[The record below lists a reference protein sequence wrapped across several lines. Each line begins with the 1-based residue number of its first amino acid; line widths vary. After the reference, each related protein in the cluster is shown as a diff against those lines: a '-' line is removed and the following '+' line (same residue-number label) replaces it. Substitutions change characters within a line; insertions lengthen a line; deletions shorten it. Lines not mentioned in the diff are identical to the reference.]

1 MRSVNG
7 GQSNEAAARS
17 KFVFAIAHKG
27 QLRQQT
33 LATVPLSEALTEACL
48 DALHALES
56 TVPTWAECD
65 AARRR
70 ALVTE
75 WTKRWRWRP
84 SVEATLERYSGETP
98 PASAPRVIGHRG
110 SGKTARPV
118 LHP

>member
-48 DALHALES
+48 DALHALCRTHDHADRNS
-56 TVPTWAECD
+56 ARCIVTADGGVRF
-65 AARRR
+65 RRR
-70 ALVTE
+70 PEVA
-75 WTKRWRWRP
+75 
-84 SVEATLERYSGETP
+84 
-98 PASAPRVIGHRG
+98 APRQ
-110 SGKTARPV
+110 
-118 LHP
+118 